1 MCGPV
6 IKGWL
11 HWHLAG
17 PEFEGEIVERN
28 PNYYGEVNNH
38 AYLN

>member
-1 MCGPV
+1 VLEKYGKHAEV
-6 IKGWL
+6 K
-11 HWHLAG
+11 HVKFA
-17 PEFEGEIVERN
+17 GEIVERN